1 MKGWAILALCAVGLL
16 IVAGLALWRLGDH
29 DLERRSSEHFS
40 FEANGI
46 QLTGTLWLPDRT
58 VIAAVVLAH
67 GDGPQDRFAGG
78 GYQPLINALL
88 DAGIAVA
95 SWDKAGIG
103 ASQGNWLNQSME
115 DRAME
120 TVAALDT
127 LAMRIDDAPIG
138 ALGFSQAGWVL
149 PRLAPNQAEFIVLVG
164 PAVSWRDQGA
174 YYTAT
179 RLRLE
184 GASESD
190 IADALARAEDENER
204 LFGAEAQFDPSQFS
218 DDMDEARWAFIQRNR
233 DEDAREFLGALQT
246 PTLAMWGENDL
257 NVDAANDAAIYR
269 AALLDQH
276 QANDVVIVP
285 NATHGLLKASPY
297 NIQLT
302 SSWPWYTVLRFLMEG
317 RYAWAPGSL
326 DMMIDWIAARVSSQ
340 STDLINR

>member
-1 MKGWAILALCAVGLL
+1 MKLWAILAVCAVGLL

-29 DLERRSSEHFS
+29 DLSHRSSEDFG

-46 QLTGTLWLPDRT
+46 QLSGTLWLPNRP
-58 VIAAVVLAH
+58 VIAAVVFAH

-103 ASQGNWLNQSME
+103 ASQGNWLDQSME
-115 DRAME
+115 DRAVE
-120 TVAALDT
+120 TAGALDT
-127 LAMRIDDAPIG
+127 LATRMNGASVG

-149 PRLAPNQAEFIVLVG
+149 PRLAPNQADFIVLVG

-184 GASESD
+184 GASESE
-190 IADALARAEDENER
+190 IADALARAESENER

-218 DDMDEARWAFIQRNR
+218 DDMDEARWTFIQRNR
-233 DEDAREFLGALQT
+233 NEDARDFLGELEI

-269 AALLDQH
+269 ATLLNRH
-276 QANDVVIVP
+276 PANDVVVVP

-297 NIQLT
+297 NAQLT
-302 SSWPWYTVLRFLMEG
+302 STWPWHTVLRFTMEG

-326 DMMIDWIAARVSSQ
+326 DVMIDWITARASPQ
-340 STDLINR
+340 STDL

>member
-1 MKGWAILALCAVGLL
+1 MKLWAILAVCAMGLL
-16 IVAGLALWRLGDH
+16 IVTGSALWRLGDH
-29 DLERRSSEHFS
+29 DLSHRSSENFG

-46 QLTGTLWLPDRT
+46 QLTGTLWLPDRS
-58 VIAAVVLAH
+58 VIAAVVFAH

-103 ASQGNWLNQSME
+103 GSQGNWLDQSME
-115 DRAME
+115 DRAVE
-120 TVAALDT
+120 TGSALDA
-127 LAMRIDDAPIG
+127 LAMRIDDAPVG

-149 PRLAPNQAEFIVLVG
+149 PRLAPNQADFIVLVG
-164 PAVSWRDQGA
+164 PAVSWRDQGT

-179 RLRLE
+179 RLRLK
-184 GASESD
+184 GASETEISE
-190 IADALARAEDENER
+190 ALAQAADENER

-233 DEDAREFLGALQT
+233 NEDARDFLGDFDI

-269 AALLDQH
+269 AALLDH
-276 QANDVVIVP
+276 HPANDVVIVP
-285 NATHGLLKASPY
+285 SATHGLLKASPY
-297 NIQLT
+297 NAQLT
-302 SSWPWYTVLRFLMEG
+302 STWPWHTVLRFTMEG

-326 DMMIDWIAARVSSQ
+326 DVIINWIAARASPQ
-340 STDLINR
+340 STDL